1 MLNWITPRL
10 WHLFA
15 FLCCATLIGFAMYN
29 QYMVYLSPC
38 PLCVLQ
44 RVAFIW
50 MGAFALLAFVH
61 NPGRAGQLV
70 YAWLCTLG
78 AVFGALIAG
87 RHVWLQNLPPELVPE
102 CSPGLNY
109 MLENWPVAEVVKTV
123 LYGSGDCAEVL
134 WTFLGLSMPA
144 WTFIWYVG
152 LALATLWVVYSRTA
166 KKRVAN

>member
-1 MLNWITPRL
+1 
-10 WHLFA
+10 
-15 FLCCATLIGFAMYN
+15 MYS
-29 QYMVYLSPC
+29 QYIVYLNPC

-44 RVAFIW
+44 RVAYMW
-50 MGAFALLAFVH
+50 MGVVALLALVH
-61 NPGRAGQLV
+61 NPGRTGQKL
-70 YAWLCTLG
+70 YAWIFTAG

-134 WTFLGLSMPA
+134 WTFLGMSMPM
-144 WTFIWYVG
+144 WTFVWYVG
-152 LALATLWVVYSRTA
+152 LSLVTLWVVYRRPVSA
-166 KKRVAN
+166 

>member
-1 MLNWITPRL
+1 MTPRI
-10 WHLFA
+10 WHFFA
-15 FLCCATLIGFAMYN
+15 FLCCVLLVSFAMYN

-44 RVAFIW
+44 RVAFIS
-50 MGAFALLAFVH
+50 MGVVALLAFIH
-61 NPGRAGQLV
+61 NPGRTGQLV
-70 YAWLCTLG
+70 YAWMFTLG
-78 AVFGALIAG
+78 AVFGALVAG

-134 WTFLGLSMPA
+134 WTFLGMSMPM
-144 WTFIWYVG
+144 WTFVWFVG
-152 LALATLWVVYSRTA
+152 LSLVTLRVVYRRTA
-166 KKRVAN
+166 RG

>member
-1 MLNWITPRL
+1 MLNWITPRR
-10 WHLFA
+10 WYFIA
-15 FLCCATLIGFAMYN
+15 VVCCAALVSFAMYS
-29 QYMVYLSPC
+29 QYIVYLNPC

-44 RVAFIW
+44 RVAYMW
-50 MGAFALLAFVH
+50 MGVVALLALIH
-61 NPGRAGQLV
+61 NPGRTGQRL
-70 YAWLCTLG
+70 YAWIFTAG

-134 WTFLGLSMPA
+134 WTFLGMSMPM
-144 WTFIWYVG
+144 WTFVWYVG
-152 LALATLWVVYSRTA
+152 LSLATLWVVYRRPAGKTA
-166 KKRVAN
+166 KT